1 MVEAF
6 MPLNVELK
14 GLIVVIDVEGSPAI
28 QWGGKMTN
36 LAEAYNYQPQGKNAG
51 SYFLRNRWAR
61 PKKFGLR
68 RVT

>member
-14 GLIVVIDVEGSPAI
+14 GLVVVIDVEGLPVI
-28 QWGGKMTN
+28 QWEGRMAN
-36 LAEAYNYQPQGKNAG
+36 LAGAYNYQPQGKNVG
-51 SYFLRNRWAR
+51 SNFVRNRWVR

>member
-1 MVEAF
+1 

-14 GLIVVIDVEGSPAI
+14 GLVVAIDVEDSPVI
-28 QWGGKMTN
+28 QWEEKMEN
-36 LAEAYNYQPQGKNAG
+36 LSGAYNYQGMNAR
-51 SYFLRNRWAR
+51 SNFVRNRWVG

>member
-6 MPLNVELK
+6 MPLNVRLK
-14 GLIVVIDVEGSPAI
+14 GLVVAIDVEGSPVI
-28 QWGGKMTN
+28 QWGGRMEN
-36 LAEAYNYQPQGKNAG
+36 LVEAYNYQPQGKNAG
-51 SYFLRNRWAR
+51 SNFVRNPWVG

>member
-1 MVEAF
+1 

-14 GLIVVIDVEGSPAI
+14 GLVVVIDVKGSPVI
-28 QWGGKMTN
+28 QWEGRMANIAK
-36 LAEAYNYQPQGKNAG
+36 AYNYQPQGKNAR
-51 SYFLRNRWAR
+51 SNFVRNHWVG